1 VVAKPQAWA
10 AIARDKRITDK
21 TFTSENPFANPLLME
36 RIAPLY
42 ATAGAPQEFPG
53 NSLRNIVGL
62 AMGLTPTLPKSAH
75 ITAEDLVA
83 LKQALA
89 EGKDLKDLPPAL
101 KSLLIEHSLFAK
113 NDAVDTIVKKSDDRA
128 NPNPPRVAFE
138 FNVLFTELGPIRCPA
153 FRVQVVDFDPQ
164 TGGPRFEYFDNT
176 GRNYPGGADQTS
188 RDDYLNHNRLPAG
201 VLYYTPHNP
210 FGTRD
215 ENGVEKLARR
225 ETPAA
230 NSRVV
235 NVVDTAAL
243 AGCLAAGIVGLVVSG
258 GTLALAAGVV
268 GGAGAGWSTYRGS
281 QALADRA
288 AHGQSNNPFAPGDEG
303 REAFLIEVG
312 VVATATSFGAFSA
325 GAGFLGLRA
334 MGAIGGDAQWA
345 VPWLRAVNVAA
356 AGTNI
361 AALTVDA
368 ADLAANAHRMTA
380 QERAQAAVMLV
391 FHSVL
396 AAKPLAA
403 LHARPAANTLPPPAP
418 QPTGPTPQPPAPL
431 PRAVARKGAQ
441 NQNLGAVN
449 GGRAQNTPNG
459 NATSAAATNPAAPRD
474 VPAQNMP
481 RGTIGNDNRSPD
493 NAQPTIQQPAQQ
505 PVALAAN
512 GGPSYVP
519 TALDPAQTQDIGH
532 PGPPDRDRL
541 RRCPPPNQH
550 RCLPRQR
557 IRKLH
562 IPVWCHGRGRQILDR
577 ARSRIRLDPGRA
589 QSPKA

>member
-1 VVAKPQAWA
+1 
-10 AIARDKRITDK
+10 
-21 TFTSENPFANPLLME
+21 
-36 RIAPLY
+36 
-42 ATAGAPQEFPG
+42 
-53 NSLRNIVGL
+53 
-62 AMGLTPTLPKSAH
+62 
-75 ITAEDLVA
+75 
-83 LKQALA
+83 
-89 EGKDLKDLPPAL
+89 
-101 KSLLIEHSLFAK
+101 
-113 NDAVDTIVKKSDDRA
+113 
-128 NPNPPRVAFE
+128 
-138 FNVLFTELGPIRCPA
+138 
-153 FRVQVVDFDPQ
+153 
-164 TGGPRFEYFDNT
+164 
-176 GRNYPGGADQTS
+176 
-188 RDDYLNHNRLPAG
+188 
-201 VLYYTPHNP
+201 
-210 FGTRD
+210 
-215 ENGVEKLARR
+215 
-225 ETPAA
+225 
-230 NSRVV
+230 
-235 NVVDTAAL
+235 
-243 AGCLAAGIVGLVVSG
+243 
-258 GTLALAAGVV
+258 
-268 GGAGAGWSTYRGS
+268 
-281 QALADRA
+281 
-288 AHGQSNNPFAPGDEG
+288 
-303 REAFLIEVG
+303 
-312 VVATATSFGAFSA
+312 
-325 GAGFLGLRA
+325 
-334 MGAIGGDAQWA
+334 
-345 VPWLRAVNVAA
+345 
-356 AGTNI
+356 
-361 AALTVDA
+361 
-368 ADLAANAHRMTA
+368 
-380 QERAQAAVMLV
+380 MLV

-449 GGRAQNTPNG
+449 DGRAQNTLNG